1 MGSNIKV
8 ARISFFFSPTVVV
21 IFQSTLNV
29 GVTDFVGK
37 VCPNKIGAK
46 DDLDKVCATSTPVYL
61 LDPAAMFN
69 KVVRR
74 KG

>member
-1 MGSNIKV
+1 MQYLYL
-8 ARISFFFSPTVVV
+8 
-21 IFQSTLNV
+21 QSTFFV
-29 GVTDFVGK
+29 DVTDFVGK